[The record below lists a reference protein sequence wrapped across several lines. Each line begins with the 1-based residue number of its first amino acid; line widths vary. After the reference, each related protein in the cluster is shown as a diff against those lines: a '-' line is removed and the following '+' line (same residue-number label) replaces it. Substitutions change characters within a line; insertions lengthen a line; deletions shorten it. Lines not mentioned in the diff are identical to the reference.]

1 MVDRC
6 FHIQSQWD
14 IIIWTFSPIRSTSM
28 TFAPVV
34 HKRHAKM
41 NVSHNEVRCRIT
53 IKVKSQ
59 LFAAS
64 RWREIKK
71 KGTKLFGQIKGN
83 KRRSKL
89 RANFDSRLEGEKNY
103 SFYISLT

>member
-1 MVDRC
+1 
-6 FHIQSQWD
+6 
-14 IIIWTFSPIRSTSM
+14 M

-34 HKRHAKM
+34 HKRDAKM

-53 IKVKSQ
+53 NKVKSQ
-59 LFAAS
+59 LFAAF

-83 KRRSKL
+83 RRQSKF
-89 RANFDSRLEGEKNY
+89 RVNFDSRLKREKNCK
-103 SFYISLT
+103 FCISLT